1 MTDSDYSQEVNKMN
15 EHDIS
20 NDHSF
25 TTKHLSQVICGF
37 ESSLNIPTLT
47 KMLHVQSGSAD
58 DLNSTGEYSGH

>member
-25 TTKHLSQVICGF
+25 TTKHYLKLFAGSKGF
-37 ESSLNIPTLT
+37 KYSNF
-47 KMLHVQSGSAD
+47 
-58 DLNSTGEYSGH
+58 DLNVKLLVRFRLMIRAAR